1 MLIVQL
7 ATSAGRHP
15 WFERMLLLNKS
26 DGIEQYFCSIAPQG
40 EIHKFLLN
48 HNIKSDQKRRTGVIG
63 LIREIRNLQKTTD
76 ELIIL
81 AHGYLPSRFALIVNS
96 IFNVQYA
103 IIHHHQPNY
112 FKFAMQRKNSVRFT
126 LHEIIY
132 RLTIRKA
139 TFIQSLSDEVTNK
152 LLTLGVPK
160 NRILELGHGID
171 FSKIPSSSPALKHF
185 CNHDNQV
192 SILMVGRLSWEKN
205 YKLAFQ
211 AFKFFSEETPN
222 AVMCI
227 AGSGPE
233 LDDLKARVI
242 HEGLEKQ
249 IHFLGW
255 QSDIYSVMAQHSM
268 FLHTALTESYCQ
280 VLIES
285 KIADMALV
293 STDVGIARDLSMLCS
308 DTLVSQEFDPLAI
321 AELLLSLNINRTR
334 IFPLSNE
341 ARSLYRFHD
350 QEVIFKTLKN
360 YLENEVPKLL
370 ANGKS

>member
-1 MLIVQL
+1 MLVVHL
-7 ATSAGRHP
+7 VTSSGRHS
-15 WFERMLLLNKS
+15 WLESMLLLHKS
-26 DGIEQYFCSIAPQG
+26 DGIEQYFCSLEPAG
-40 EIHKFLLN
+40 EIHKFLLK
-48 HNIKSDQKRRTGVIG
+48 HHIESDQKRESGLIG
-63 LIREIRNLQKTTD
+63 LIREIKKLRNTTD
-76 ELIIL
+76 RLIIL

-96 IFNVQYA
+96 LLNVQYG

-112 FKFAMQRKNSVRFT
+112 FKLAMQKKKSIRFY

-139 TFIQSLSDEVTNK
+139 VFIQSLSDEVTRK
-152 LLTLGVPK
+152 LLRGGVPK

-171 FSKIPSSSPALKHF
+171 FSKIPSNSATLKHF
-185 CNHDNQV
+185 CNHNDQI

-211 AFKFFSEETPN
+211 AFKLFLKATPN

-227 AGSGPE
+227 TGIGPE
-233 LDDLKARVI
+233 LDEVRASVSR
-242 HEGLEKQ
+242 EGLEDQ

-255 QSDIYSVMAQHSM
+255 QGDIYSVMAQHSI

-293 STDVGIARDLSMLCS
+293 STDVGIARNLSMLS
-308 DTLVSQEFDPLAI
+308 KFSLVSPKFDPWAV
-321 AELLLSLNINRTR
+321 AELMLSLNENPQKR
-334 IFPLSNE
+334 FPFSDASRN
-341 ARSLYRFHD
+341 LYRMHN
-350 QEVIFKTLKN
+350 QEDIFKILQN
-360 YLENEVPKLL
+360 YLKNEVPKLL
-370 ANGKS
+370 EGGKP